1 MDLVAVVRAAAEPVA
16 LGNKYML
23 DLTIIAYGKIK
34 EAAYKKMAEEYLKR
48 LKPTAR
54 IKYIELE
61 TTSFSEKNQEAA
73 KKLEGERLI
82 NYLEKY
88 LNHNAGAVVYLL
100 AERGK
105 KFDSVDFAHWLNSK
119 QPLILVIG
127 GALGYSEEVYNS
139 YPSISLSD
147 LTFPHELAR
156 LILLEQIYRATTIL
170 SNKNYHY

>member
-1 MDLVAVVRAAAEPVA
+1 MGLGAVVPAAVDQAV

-34 EAAYKKMAEEYLKR
+34 ESSYKKMTEEYLKR
-48 LKPTAR
+48 LKPSAR

-61 TTSFSEKNQEAA
+61 AIPFSEKNQEST
-73 KKLEGERLI
+73 KRLEGERLNI
-82 NYLEKY
+82 YLEKY
-88 LNHNAGAVVYLL
+88 LNHNPGAVVYLL

-105 KFDSVDFAHWLNSK
+105 KFNSIDFAHWLNSK
-119 QPLILVIG
+119 QPLVLVIG
-127 GALGYSEEVYNS
+127 GALGYSEEIYNS
-139 YPSISLSD
+139 YPSLSLSD

-170 SNKNYHY
+170 SNKSYHY